1 MNNTLSK
8 EDTSKLIEAV
18 KFLSN
23 LKMGEL
29 DFYCLKKGKE
39 FITFKDKN
47 GKEVEIKFTDIKI
60 KPEPVVAVLDITNSD
75 STLAGLSDIQNRQN
89 GGGMLSDSSSIV
101 HRTFIKS
108 SNKLKKKN
116 KEDFSSTSS
125 AMIGGYNDNSATS
138 SVMPNFNMMKGG
150 NIINN
155 TNNTNNINNTNNNN
169 ANNNRSN
176 SDVYSATSVID
187 FTTKQSQ
194 QQIPQQQ
201 TPIQQTTVQ
210 VPVQQQ
216 IKQVQEQA
224 QQTQTQVK
232 KIEQVQQN
240 QEGGGF
246 SDTSSYNPRMLKNA
260 IFSDASVNFMV
271 GGGCPCS
278 ETSSI
283 DPRAFGRGG
292 GALSDTSSVNPKMV
306 GMVGGGFSETSSV
319 NPGMVGMVGG
329 GFSETSSV
337 NPGMVGMIGGGDTDT
352 IGSISELKNRKNKKN
367 NLDLNIFGK
376 QNGGG
381 SDAKLK
387 LRNMGIHSSS
397 TDSLCE

>member
-47 GKEVEIKFTDIKI
+47 GKDVEIKFSDIKI
-60 KPEPVVAVLDITNSD
+60 KSEPVAIFENNITNSD

-89 GGGMLSDSSSIV
+89 GGGMLSDSSSVV

-283 DPRAFGRGG
+283 DPRVFGRGG
-292 GALSDTSSVNPKMV
+292 GALSD
-306 GMVGGGFSETSSV
+306 TSSV

-337 NPGMVGMIGGGDTDT
+337 NPGMVGMIGGGETDT